1 MNKHTNRIKFFTLL
15 IITVL
20 LSGCTS
26 LMQQITDQGMRR
38 GVSSSLVDY
47 LYPSGETPPE
57 FDETVPNIQLP
68 LRVGISFVPSHA
80 DNSIALTAS
89 RKSELLNKVKSAFS
103 DKPFINE
110 IVVIPDTYLRSNR
123 GFKSVDQV
131 SRLYSLDVMALI
143 SYDQVVYTDDT
154 RASLLYW
161 TIVGAYFIN
170 GSKNDIN
177 TFVDVA
183 IFDVDSHKLLLRA
196 PGTDEVIA
204 KSALINS
211 SEKLRIARQGS
222 FDTAIDNLSA
232 NLEIELASF
241 KERIKKDKSVEIS
254 YRPGFSGG
262 GGATSW
268 LALMLCVVAITKLLL
283 IFSNNNKCNYI
294 HKQYWKYSPDPR
306 FYVAKT

>member
-1 MNKHTNRIKFFTLL
+1 MCTYKKLIIFSTLL
-15 IITVL
+15 LTVL

-57 FDETVPNIQLP
+57 FDESVPKMQLP

-80 DNSIALTAS
+80 DDSIALTAS
-89 RKSELLNKVKSAFS
+89 RKSELLNNVKNAFS
-103 DKPFINE
+103 DKPFISE

-123 GFKSVDQV
+123 GFKSIDQV

-183 IFDVDSHKLLLRA
+183 IFDVASHKLLLRA
-196 PGTDEVIA
+196 PGTNDVIA

-211 SEKLRIARQGS
+211 SEKLRVARQGS
-222 FDTAIDNLSA
+222 FDAAIENLST
-232 NLEIELASF
+232 NLETELSSF

-262 GGATSW
+262 GGSMGW
-268 LALMLCVVAITKLLL
+268 LALLLSAIVITRFITKL
-283 IFSNNNKCNYI
+283 NKQANYNLFI
-294 HKQYWKYSPDPR
+294 ERYWRYSPDPR
-306 FYVAKT
+306 FPEK

>member
-1 MNKHTNRIKFFTLL
+1 MRLNKNLIALSTLL
-15 IITVL
+15 LTVL

-47 LYPSGETPPE
+47 LYPSGETPPK
-57 FDETVPNIQLP
+57 FDETVPHMKLP
-68 LRVGISFVPSHA
+68 LRVGVSFVPSHA
-80 DNSIALTAS
+80 DDSIALTAT
-89 RKSELLNKVKSAFS
+89 RKSELLNNVKNAFS
-103 DKPFINE
+103 DKPFISE

-143 SYDQVVYTDDT
+143 SYDQVVHTDDT

-161 TIVGAYFIN
+161 TIIGAYFIN

-183 IFDVDSHKLLLRA
+183 IFDVESHKLLLRA

-204 KSALINS
+204 KSTLINS
-211 SEKLRIARQGS
+211 SEKLRIARQES
-222 FDTAIDNLSA
+222 FDTAIENLSS
-232 NLEIELASF
+232 NLETELTGF
-241 KERIKKDKSVEIS
+241 KDRIKKDKSVEVS
-254 YRPGFSGG
+254 YRSGFSGG
-262 GGATSW
+262 GGSMGW
-268 LALMLCVVAITKLLL
+268 LALLLSTIVIVKIFTRYYKLVT
-283 IFSNNNKCNYI
+283 SNPLVKR
-294 HKQYWKYSPDPR
+294 YWRYSPDPR
-306 FYVAKT
+306 FT

>member
-1 MNKHTNRIKFFTLL
+1 MSKNNSLMMFFTLL
-15 IITVL
+15 LTIL
-20 LSGCTS
+20 LSGCTT

-57 FDETVPNIQLP
+57 FDKTVPKMQLP

-80 DNSIALTAS
+80 DDSIALTAS
-89 RKSELLNKVKSAFS
+89 HKSELLNKVKNAFS
-103 DKPFINE
+103 EKPFISE
-110 IVVIPDTYLRSNR
+110 IVVIPGTYLRSNH

-183 IFDVDSHKLLLRA
+183 IFDAESHKLLLRA

-211 SEKLRIARQGS
+211 SEKLRIARQES
-222 FDTAIDNLSA
+222 FDTAIDNLST
-232 NLEIELASF
+232 NLEAELSSF
-241 KERIKKDKSVEIS
+241 TERIKKDKSVEIA

-262 GGATSW
+262 GGSMNW
-268 LALMLCVVAITKLLL
+268 LVLMLCVL
-283 IFSNNNKCNYI
+283 ILTNSFLNPIKQSRHRAFFSK
-294 HKQYWKYSPDPR
+294 KYWKYSPDPR
-306 FYVAKT
+306 F

>member
-1 MNKHTNRIKFFTLL
+1 MDKCKGLVMFISLL
-15 IITVL
+15 LTVL
-20 LSGCTS
+20 LSGCTT

-57 FDETVPNIQLP
+57 FDQTVPKMQLP
-68 LRVGISFVPSHA
+68 LRVGISFVPCYA
-80 DNSIALTAS
+80 DDSIALTAT

-110 IVVIPDTYLRSNR
+110 IVVIPDTYLQSNR
-123 GFKSVDQV
+123 GFKSIDQV

-183 IFDVDSHKLLLRA
+183 IFDVNSHKLLLRA

-211 SEKLRIARQGS
+211 TEKLRIARQSS
-222 FDTAIDNLSA
+222 FETAIENLSV
-232 NLEIELASF
+232 NLETELSSF
-241 KERIKKDKSVEIS
+241 KERIRKDKSVEIS

-262 GGATSW
+262 GGAISW
-268 LALMLCVVAITKLLL
+268 MLFILCVFVLAKKYIRHIQNQGNCNQL
-283 IFSNNNKCNYI
+283 NK
-294 HKQYWKYSPDPR
+294 KYN
-306 FYVAKT
+306 

>member
-15 IITVL
+15 IITIL

-283 IFSNNNKCNYI
+283 IFSRNNKCNYI

-306 FYVAKT
+306 F

>member
-1 MNKHTNRIKFFTLL
+1 MCKRNKLIVFSTLL
-15 IITVL
+15 LTVL

-47 LYPSGETPPE
+47 LYPSGEIPPE
-57 FDETVPNIQLP
+57 FNSSVPKMQLP
-68 LRVGISFVPSHA
+68 LRVGVSFVPSHA
-80 DNSIALTAS
+80 DDSIALTAS
-89 RKSELLNKVKSAFS
+89 RKSELLNNVKNAFS
-103 DKPFINE
+103 DKPFISE

-183 IFDVDSHKLLLRA
+183 IFDVESHKLLLRA
-196 PGTDEVIA
+196 PGTDDVIA

-222 FDTAIDNLSA
+222 FDAAIGNLST
-232 NLEIELASF
+232 NLETELSSF

-262 GGATSW
+262 GGSISW
-268 LALMLCVVAITKLLL
+268 LAFTLCALALTR
-283 IFSNNNKCNYI
+283 IFINSNQQVRHRLSYK
-294 HKQYWKYSPDPR
+294 KYWKYSPDPR
-306 FYVAKT
+306 FQRI

>member
-47 LYPSGETPPE
+47 LYPSGETPPD

-103 DKPFINE
+103 DKPFIND

-143 SYDQVVYTDDT
+143 SYDQVVYTDDS

-268 LALMLCVVAITKLLL
+268 LTLMLCVVAITKLLL
-283 IFSNNNKCNYI
+283 IFSRNNKCNYI

-306 FYVAKT
+306 F

>member
-47 LYPSGETPPE
+47 LYPSGETPPD

-103 DKPFINE
+103 DKPFIND

-143 SYDQVVYTDDT
+143 SYDQVVYTDDS

-283 IFSNNNKCNYI
+283 IFSRNNKCNYI

-306 FYVAKT
+306 F

>member
-1 MNKHTNRIKFFTLL
+1 MLSTLL
-15 IITVL
+15 LTVL

-57 FDETVPNIQLP
+57 FDATVPHMQLP
-68 LRVGISFVPSHA
+68 LRVGVSFVPSHA
-80 DNSIALTAS
+80 DDSIALTAS
-89 RKSELLNKVKSAFS
+89 RKSELLNKVKNAFS
-103 DKPFINE
+103 DKPFISE

-154 RASLLYW
+154 HASLLYW

-183 IFDVDSHKLLLRA
+183 IFDVESHKLLLRA
-196 PGTDEVIA
+196 PGTNDVIA

-211 SEKLRIARQGS
+211 SEKLRIARQDS
-222 FDTAIDNLSA
+222 FDAAIDNLST
-232 NLEIELASF
+232 NLETELLSF

-262 GGATSW
+262 GGSMGW
-268 LALMLCVVAITKLLL
+268 LVLVLSVIAITRMFTKLN
-283 IFSNNNKCNYI
+283 IQGNHSQFFK
-294 HKQYWKYSPDPR
+294 KYWRYSPDPR
-306 FYVAKT
+306 FPEI

>member
-1 MNKHTNRIKFFTLL
+1 MITFSALL
-15 IITVL
+15 LTVL

-57 FDETVPNIQLP
+57 FDETVPRLNLP
-68 LRVGISFVPSHA
+68 LRVGVSFVPSHA

-89 RKSELLNKVKSAFS
+89 RKSELLNNVKNAFS
-103 DKPFINE
+103 EKSFISE
-110 IVVIPDTYLRSNR
+110 IVVIPDTYLRSTR

-143 SYDQVVYTDDT
+143 SYDQVVYTDDS

-161 TIVGAYFIN
+161 TIIGAYFIN

-183 IFDVDSHKLLLRA
+183 IFDVESHKLLLRA

-211 SEKLRIARQGS
+211 SEKLRIARQES
-222 FDTAIDNLSA
+222 FDTAINNLSS
-232 NLEIELASF
+232 NLETELTSF
-241 KERIKKDKSVEIS
+241 KERIKKDKSVEVS

-262 GGATSW
+262 GGSMGW
-268 LALMLCVVAITKLLL
+268 LSLILSTFVVTR
-283 IFSNNNKCNYI
+283 IFSRPNKLVACTQFE
-294 HKQYWKYSPDPR
+294 KKYWRYSPDPR
-306 FYVAKT
+306 FT